1 MKRTTPWA
9 LVILVVIGSLIAWES
24 ASGAADP
31 AADRRYERTRSFSP
45 AWNARCDP
53 HGCEVPTLIQVPV
66 ATPAGVSEVD
76 VTAILTFDYRT
87 TPDDWGFIEAAFRRS
102 GGPRTLMNPGSFP
115 VLSPGRFASTSLV
128 WVKRNVPAAGRDY
141 TFEVSVLP
149 RRGDNDPD
157 VSVRGRRL
165 SFVVDMTES
174 AH

>member
-31 AADRRYERTRSFSP
+31 AAARRYERTRSFSP
-45 AWNARCDP
+45 AWDARCDS
-53 HGCEVPTLIQVPV
+53 HGCEVPTLIEVPV
-66 ATPAGVSEVD
+66 STPAGVTEVD
-76 VTAILTFDYRT
+76 VTATLTLDYRT
-87 TPDDWGFIEAAFRRS
+87 TDSDWGFVQAAFREK
-102 GGPRTLMNPGSFP
+102 GAPRTPMNPGDFP
-115 VLSPGRFASTSLV
+115 VLSPGRFGSSSLV

-141 TFEVSVLP
+141 MFEVSVLP
-149 RRGDNDPD
+149 RRGDDDPD